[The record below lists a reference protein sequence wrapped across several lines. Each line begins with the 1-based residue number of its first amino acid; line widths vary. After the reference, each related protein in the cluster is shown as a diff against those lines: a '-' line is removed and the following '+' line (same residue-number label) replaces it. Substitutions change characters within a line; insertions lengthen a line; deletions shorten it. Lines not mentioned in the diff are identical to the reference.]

1 MISLTR
7 LSGQRFALNA
17 DLIQRVDATPDTV
30 VTLVD
35 GTSVVVAE
43 PVEEVV
49 RLVVELRATVVAASH
64 QLESR
69 TGRPDLRV
77 VQLPRQDA

>member
-1 MISLTR
+1 MISLSR

-49 RLVVELRATVVAASH
+49 RLVVELRAAVVAASH
-64 QLESR
+64 DLEAR
-69 TGRPDLRV
+69 QGRPDLRV
-77 VQLPRQDA
+77 VQLPRRDA

>member
-64 QLESR
+64 DIESR
-69 TGRPDLRV
+69 HVRPDLRV
-77 VQLPRQDA
+77 VQLPRRDA